1 MAAELCD
8 LQVHI
13 NGQQTFYIHEKTIT
27 RFSVKLR
34 KIIKKEKRRTQ
45 IRKTG
50 IEINDFPGGSD
61 GFELFS
67 RFCYNNGEIDIS
79 VSNISLLHCCAVS
92 LAMNDTL
99 LPRTTELFSRM
110 SDWSFSDI
118 RDCLKNCTS
127 IISYAD
133 SFGIT
138 EKLISNL
145 IIRITQNSDS
155 TTSIPYSP
163 SSSSPDST
171 TKSSNTLLRLSSCS
185 STKGLW
191 WFDDMIILPPMIIE
205 RFVKALGAYGN
216 ENNSLLVTR
225 FLLHYLKTSSQ
236 SKTQLAFSRSEYV
249 SLADTAVHG
258 VVLMGKSA
266 FSCRGLFWVLRIV
279 SSFGL
284 SRECRNGLERLIG
297 GMLDQAKVDDLLVSN
312 NNNGSSGVYDVN
324 LVLRLIRESN
334 KVEGVCLERMK
345 KVGGLLDKYLREIA
359 PDQNLKI
366 SKFLGVAESLPD
378 CARDCFDGV
387 YKAIDIY
394 LESHPCLSL
403 EERSRLCRCLNY
415 EKLSLEAC
423 KDLAKNPRI
432 PPRIAV
438 QALVSQHSNIP
449 PDDHSYNNDNHDQD
463 NYTYIK
469 DHDREMKLTKSSKE
483 LMVLYN
489 KNDGHD
495 HLHFDSSDHSS
506 KSSSRHEHN
515 KEVDD
520 DDGVVKLNLQKMQ
533 WRVVELEKICR
544 EMKGQMSK
552 MVKGDRVIM
561 SGSSHGRPLP
571 RLC

>member
-1 MAAELCD
+1 MAAAELCD

-13 NGQQTFYIHEKTIT
+13 NGQHTFFIHEKTIS
-27 RFSVKLR
+27 RYSGKLR
-34 KIIKKEKRRTQ
+34 KLIKKEKKRTQ

-61 GFELFS
+61 GFELVS
-67 RFCYNNGEIDIS
+67 RFCYNNGELDITLTN
-79 VSNISLLHCCAVS
+79 VSLLHCCAIY

-99 LPRTTELFSRM
+99 LPKTTHLFDRIA
-110 SDWSFSDI
+110 DWSFTDV
-118 RDCLKNCTS
+118 RDCLKSCTPFVQ
-127 IISYAD
+127 YAD
-133 SFGIT
+133 SFGLI

-145 IIRITQNSDS
+145 IIKITQNSDS
-155 TTSIPYSP
+155 ATLFHSSS

-171 TKSSNTLLRLSSCS
+171 VKSGTLLRLSSCS
-185 STKGLW
+185 SSKGLW
-191 WFDDMIILPPMIIE
+191 WYDDMTTLPPFIIE
-205 RFVKALGAYGN
+205 RFVKALGGYGN
-216 ENNSLLVTR
+216 DNNSLTLTR
-225 FLLHYLKTSSQ
+225 FLLHYLKTASQ
-236 SKTQLAFSRSEYV
+236 SKTHAFSKSEYGG
-249 SLADTAVHG
+249 LADTAVYG
-258 VVLMGKSA
+258 VILMGKSA

-279 SSFGL
+279 SIFGL
-284 SRECRNGLERLIG
+284 SRECRGGLERLIG
-297 GMLDQAKVDDLLVSN
+297 GMLDQAKVDDLLVS
-312 NNNGSSGVYDVN
+312 NNGSSGVYDVN

-345 KVGGLLDKYLREIA
+345 KVGGLVDKYLGEIA
-359 PDQNLKI
+359 PDQSLKI

-449 PDDHSYNNDNHDQD
+449 TVYTYDNHQD
-463 NYTYIK
+463 YSYIN
-469 DHDREMKLTKSSKE
+469 DHDHQTPLTKSSRE

-489 KNDGHD
+489 KNGAHD
-495 HLHFDSSDHSS
+495 QVHYDSPDQ
-506 KSSSRHEHN
+506 SSRSN
-515 KEVDD
+515 SRYDQDKDLL
-520 DDGVVKLNLQKMQ
+520 DDGVVKLNLQRMQ
-533 WRVVELEKICR
+533 WRVVELEKVCR
-544 EMKGQMSK
+544 EMKGQMSR
-552 MVKGDRVIM
+552 MVKGDRGM
-561 SGSSHGRPLP
+561 LSGSSHGRPLP

>member
-1 MAAELCD
+1 MAADLCD

-27 RFSVKLR
+27 RFSGKLR
-34 KIIKKEKRRTQ
+34 KLIKKEKKRTQ

-50 IEINDFPGGSD
+50 IEIHDFPGGSD

-67 RFCYNNGEIDIS
+67 RFCYNNGEIDIT
-79 VSNISLLHCCAVS
+79 VSNVSLLHCCAVFLS
-92 LAMNDTL
+92 MNDTL
-99 LPRTTELFSRM
+99 VPKTTDLYNRI
-110 SDWSFSDI
+110 SDWSFKDV
-118 RDCLKNCTS
+118 RDCLKSCTP
-127 IISYAD
+127 IFTYAD
-133 SFGIT
+133 SFGIID
-138 EKLISNL
+138 KLISNL
-145 IIRITQNSDS
+145 ILKITQHSDS
-155 TTSIPYSP
+155 NISLLIPSSS

-171 TKSSNTLLRLSSCS
+171 VKSGGTLLRLSSS
-185 STKGLW
+185 SSSKGLW
-191 WFDDMIILPPMIIE
+191 WYDDMTILPPFVIE
-205 RFVKALGAYGN
+205 RFVKALGGYGN
-216 ENNSLLVTR
+216 ENTSLTLTR

-236 SKTQLAFSRSEYV
+236 SKTQAFSKCEYGG
-249 SLADTAVHG
+249 LADTAVYG

-279 SSFGL
+279 SGFGL
-284 SRECRNGLERLIG
+284 SRECRGGLERLIG
-297 GMLDQAKVDDLLVSN
+297 GMLDQAKVDDLL
-312 NNNGSSGVYDVN
+312 
-324 LVLRLIRESN
+324 
-334 KVEGVCLERMK
+334 
-345 KVGGLLDKYLREIA
+345 LDKYLGEIA
-359 PDQNLKI
+359 PDQSLKI

-449 PDDHSYNNDNHDQD
+449 TVYTNDHHQDYSYVINDHNHQ
-463 NYTYIK
+463 TP
-469 DHDREMKLTKSSKE
+469 LTKSSRE

-489 KNDGHD
+489 NNGAHD
-495 HLHFDSSDHSS
+495 HLQYDSADHSS
-506 KSSSRHEHN
+506 RTSSRYDQAD
-515 KEVDD
+515 KEL

-533 WRVVELEKICR
+533 WRVVELEKVCR

-552 MVKGDRVIM
+552 MVKGDRVM
-561 SGSSHGRPLP
+561 LSGSSHGRPLP